1 MADRISIIK
10 QMYLS
15 LTDKE
20 RLDFLSYLK
29 DSKEDNNE
37 LKSFNSIK
45 ELILKHN
52 HTNLNDRPSCPHC
65 RSLIV
70 VKNGH
75 KDGNQRYKCKDCH
88 KTFAI
93 TNNTILFSTKKSIT
107 VWQKFCGCLLNK
119 FSLRKCASICDINLH
134 TAFNWRH
141 KILDAL
147 QNMQSEVKLNGVIQ
161 SDETYFPLS
170 FKGHHKH
177 FTLPRSSRKRG
188 HSSTVRGLSKELVCV
203 PCTVNLNGLSVGV
216 ISNLGKPNV
225 FNLEKALNHKF
236 ENGSILV
243 TDSFKAYQKIAFE
256 NDLTHVRIHRGK
268 HSNGSFNIQTVNSY
282 HCGLKRMIEHNFR
295 GVATKYLNNYIVYNN
310 FVNFSKSINKLD
322 ILENFVFSTKC
333 NSKGYE
339 IVQRDPIP
347 VL

>member
-1 MADRISIIK
+1 MTDRISIIK

-88 KTFAI
+88 KIFAI

-107 VWQKFCGCLLNK
+107 VWQKFCECLLNK

-203 PCTVNLNGLSVGV
+203 PCTVNLNGLSVVV

-225 FNLEKALNHKF
+225 FNLEK
-236 ENGSILV
+236 G
-243 TDSFKAYQKIAFE
+243 FK
-256 NDLTHVRIHRGK
+256 
-268 HSNGSFNIQTVNSY
+268 S
-282 HCGLKRMIEHNFR
+282 
-295 GVATKYLNNYIVYNN
+295 
-310 FVNFSKSINKLD
+310 
-322 ILENFVFSTKC
+322 
-333 NSKGYE
+333 
-339 IVQRDPIP
+339 
-347 VL
+347 